1 MFKKGKKW
9 CYMALTTVAVV
20 VGTLMVTQT
29 ANADTT
35 VETDSAVASTTSE
48 VLSASANTS
57 SLLTSSENAVSATS
71 SAATTNQ
78 TSASSTEN
86 TADAMSESANVTSQS
101 VADRDNSQSYVASMV
116 NDNATNAAGTAEIP
130 NSANSITVV
139 EEVLAGSNNSD
150 NASTSSAMS
159 DTENVVMTSLPVAAQ
174 KDGLVTEN
182 GNTYYY
188 QNGQQ
193 LKNYF
198 ATINGKTYY
207 FKADGTMAKDYFYN
221 NWGHTYYFQSD
232 GSRMDNNFYNNWGHT
247 YYFGDG
253 GVRLDDG
260 FYNNWGHTYY
270 FGNGGVRLD
279 DGFYNNWGNTYY
291 FGNGGVRLDNSFYN
305 NWGNLY
311 YFGSE
316 GVLQKNRKVTVNL
329 TSYWADNNGVLTP
342 QFDNGVNRYIINNHI
357 GHANIT
363 YYNAIPE
370 NITGTYSGTDDGKP
384 NMIVVHETANPNDS
398 IWGEINYEK
407 SNYNSAFVHAFV
419 DNNSII
425 QISNTDHEAWGAA
438 YPANGRAV
446 QFEQVEVYGGWNF
459 AAELVNAAY
468 YTAYKMK
475 QYGMYPRIAD
485 GYLGATLW
493 SHHDVSR
500 YLGGTDHTDPDSYW
514 SNRAWT
520 NFGTGYGMW
529 DFTML
534 VNYEYALLQ

>member
-1 MFKKGKKW
+1 MNVYKHFKMYKKGKKW
-9 CYMALTTVAVV
+9 CCMALTTLAAVTGV
-20 VGTLMVTQT
+20 FATTQF
-29 ANADTT
+29 AKADTVSDVSQVELVSPTDANVASEGSSNTET
-35 VETDSAVASTTSE
+35 VSSESIAASAQSSINSQASTIAADSATAGSESPNSQPANSNDSVKNTKSDSTQSAMP
-48 VLSASANTS
+48 SASNQVVNVSDMVKDNVTSDASKGSNT
-57 SLLTSSENAVSATS
+57 EAVSMTS
-71 SAATTNQ
+71 LAATT
-78 TSASSTEN
+78 T
-86 TADAMSESANVTSQS
+86 
-101 VADRDNSQSYVASMV
+101 
-116 NDNATNAAGTAEIP
+116 
-130 NSANSITVV
+130 
-139 EEVLAGSNNSD
+139 
-150 NASTSSAMS
+150 
-159 DTENVVMTSLPVAAQ
+159 
-174 KDGLVTEN
+174 KDGLVSEN

-193 LKNYF
+193 LKNGF
-198 ATINGKTYY
+198 TTINGKTYY
-207 FKADGTMAKDYFYN
+207 FKADGTMVEDYFYQ
-221 NWGHTYYFQSD
+221 NWGHTYYFQKD
-232 GSRMDNNFYNNWGHT
+232 GSRLDDGFYNNWGNA

-253 GVRLDDG
+253 GVRLDNG
-260 FYNNWGHTYY
+260 FYSNWGHMYY

-279 DGFYNNWGNTYY
+279 NGFYNNWGNTYY

-311 YFGSE
+311 YFGSD

>member
-1 MFKKGKKW
+1 
-9 CYMALTTVAVV
+9 
-20 VGTLMVTQT
+20 
-29 ANADTT
+29 
-35 VETDSAVASTTSE
+35 
-48 VLSASANTS
+48 
-57 SLLTSSENAVSATS
+57 
-71 SAATTNQ
+71 
-78 TSASSTEN
+78 
-86 TADAMSESANVTSQS
+86 
-101 VADRDNSQSYVASMV
+101 
-116 NDNATNAAGTAEIP
+116 
-130 NSANSITVV
+130 
-139 EEVLAGSNNSD
+139 
-150 NASTSSAMS
+150 
-159 DTENVVMTSLPVAAQ
+159 MTSLPASTI
-174 KDGLVTEN
+174 KNGLETEN
-182 GNTYYY
+182 TNTYYY
-188 QNGQQ
+188 ENGQQ
-193 LKNYF
+193 LKNAF
-198 ATINGKTYY
+198 KIVNGKMYY
-207 FKADGTMAKDYFYN
+207 FNSNGVMVKDYFYK
-221 NWGHTYYFQSD
+221 NWGHTYYFQKD
-232 GSRMDNNFYNNWGHT
+232 GS
-247 YYFGDG
+247 
-253 GVRLDDG
+253 
-260 FYNNWGHTYY
+260 
-270 FGNGGVRLD
+270 RLD

-291 FGNGGVRLDNSFYN
+291 FGNGGVRLDDGFYSNWGHMYYFGDGGVRLDNGFYNNWGNTYYFGNGGVHLDNSFYN

-311 YFGSE
+311 YFGSD
-316 GVLQKNRKVTVNL
+316 GSLQKNRQISVNL
-329 TSYWADNNGVLTP
+329 TNYWANNDGVLTP

-357 GHANIT
+357 GHASIT

-370 NITGTYSGTDDGKP
+370 NITGNYSGTSDGRP

-407 SNYNSAFVHAFV
+407 SHYNNAFVHAFV

-485 GYLGATLW
+485 GNLSATLW
-493 SHHDVSR
+493 SHHDVSS

>member
-1 MFKKGKKW
+1 
-9 CYMALTTVAVV
+9 
-20 VGTLMVTQT
+20 
-29 ANADTT
+29 
-35 VETDSAVASTTSE
+35 
-48 VLSASANTS
+48 
-57 SLLTSSENAVSATS
+57 
-71 SAATTNQ
+71 
-78 TSASSTEN
+78 
-86 TADAMSESANVTSQS
+86 
-101 VADRDNSQSYVASMV
+101 
-116 NDNATNAAGTAEIP
+116 
-130 NSANSITVV
+130 
-139 EEVLAGSNNSD
+139 
-150 NASTSSAMS
+150 
-159 DTENVVMTSLPVAAQ
+159 
-174 KDGLVTEN
+174 
-182 GNTYYY
+182 
-188 QNGQQ
+188 
-193 LKNYF
+193 
-198 ATINGKTYY
+198 
-207 FKADGTMAKDYFYN
+207 MAKDYFYQ
-221 NWGHTYYFQSD
+221 NWGHTYYFQKDCS
-232 GSRMDNNFYNNWGHT
+232 
-247 YYFGDG
+247 
-253 GVRLDDG
+253 
-260 FYNNWGHTYY
+260 
-270 FGNGGVRLD
+270 RLD
-279 DGFYNNWGNTYY
+279 DGFYNNWGNAYY
-291 FGNGGVRLDNSFYN
+291 FGDG
-305 NWGNLY
+305 
-311 YFGSE
+311 

-419 DNNSII
+419 DSNSII